1 MLRFYSGNS
10 YILMICFVYVVVS
23 VFVFFFFLVSR
34 IEKGK
39 LKEVV

>member
-10 YILMICFVYVVVS
+10 YILMICFVYVVVF
-23 VFVFFFFLVSR
+23 VFVFFFLVTR